1 MFSVGLL
8 YSSRDFLRLI
18 PDVGMTPSNFKSHF
32 HTFKYTTAEKI
43 LDVSF
48 KCGWSKLT
56 KDGVITL
63 SERGKQ
69 IASVEYKPALL
80 YQLEDL
86 ILNFNPVWGS
96 ILSKGRS
103 EAKNFLPSDVAQCF
117 KESGL
122 FDELTDDL
130 IHFWDNMALAYR
142 NYSQKRMTEI
152 GRAGEKLTF
161 EYEWK
166 RTGRKPMWQAVESN
180 LAGFDI
186 LSSISS
192 SSNAKLQIE
201 VKATSSDIRYAKIH
215 ITRNEWET
223 ALSSLNYVFHVWYL
237 SGENQLFVFS
247 VSDIEKHIPTNNHAG
262 EWETV
267 EIPCHALISDCQI
280 IQS

>member
-8 YSSRDFLRLI
+8 YSSHDFLRLI
-18 PDVGMTPSNFKSHF
+18 PDVGMTPSHFKNHF

-56 KDGVITL
+56 KEGVITL

-69 IASVEYKPALL
+69 IALVEYKPALL

-96 ILSKGRS
+96 LLSKGRS
-103 EAKNFLPSDVAQCF
+103 EAKNFLPAEVAQCF
-117 KESGL
+117 KECGL
-122 FDELTDDL
+122 FDALTDDL
-130 IHFWDNMALAYR
+130 IHFWDKMALAYR

-152 GRAGEKLTF
+152 GRVGEKLTF

-166 RTGRKPMWQAVESN
+166 RTGRKPIWQAVESN

-186 LSSISS
+186 LSSIDSS
-192 SSNAKLQIE
+192 TSTKLQIE
-201 VKATSSDIRYAKIH
+201 VKATTSEIRYAKIH

-223 ALSSLNYVFHVWYL
+223 AQNSLNYLFHIWHL
-237 SGENQLFVFS
+237 SSDNQLFVLS
-247 VSDIEKHIPTNNHAG
+247 VSDIQMHIPTDNLAG
-262 EWETV
+262 EWEIV
-267 EIPCHALISDCQI
+267 EIPCRSLINKI
-280 IQS
+280 

>member
-1 MFSVGLL
+1 MFSVSLL
-8 YSSRDFLRLI
+8 YSAHDFLRLI
-18 PDVGMTPSNFKSHF
+18 LEAGMTPSHFKSHF
-32 HTFKYTTAEKI
+32 STFKYSTAEKI

-56 KDGVITL
+56 KDGIIIL

-69 IASVEYKPALL
+69 VATVDYKPALL

-96 ILSKGRS
+96 ILLKGRS
-103 EAKNFLPSDVAQCF
+103 DAKNFLPLDVAQCF

-122 FDELTDDL
+122 FDELNEE
-130 IHFWDNMALAYR
+130 IIKFWDKLALAYR

-152 GRAGEKLTF
+152 GRAGEKLSF
-161 EYEWK
+161 DYEWK
-166 RTGRKPMWQAVESN
+166 RTGHKPIWQAVESN

-186 LSSISS
+186 LSVDHA
-192 SSNAKLQIE
+192 SSNTSLQIE
-201 VKATSSDIRYAKIH
+201 VKATTSEISYAKIH

-223 ALSSLNYVFHVWYL
+223 ATSSRNFTFHLWQI
-237 SGENQLFVFS
+237 ETEKLFQVS
-247 VSDIEKHIPTNNHAG
+247 VAEVAKHIPSDKGDG

-267 EIPCHALISDCQI
+267 EIPFKTLIQ
-280 IQS
+280 